1 MEGSTLLV
9 YFCRNWTRLSQ
20 ISSST
25 SSLLKCLTQFCCYFF
40 CFVYALHLSTVTSV
54 ILSSQFPLDGV
65 QSDYF
70 SREKRYNR
78 KGVNLFLFFL
88 LLLFGSFSRVWM
100 PVELFK
106 PISLEIYR
114 PWPKSSGEE
123 DSRADNIESTNPS
136 LGKRERER
144 KRKRSSVQRERKRE

>member
-70 SREKRYNR
+70 FPGKTIQSKRCKFVSLFFCCCCLVRSLEYECQLNYSNPSVLKFIDHDQSRREK
-78 KGVNLFLFFL
+78 KIQ
-88 LLLFGSFSRVWM
+88 
-100 PVELFK
+100 ELT
-106 PISLEIYR
+106 I
-114 PWPKSSGEE
+114 
-123 DSRADNIESTNPS
+123 SRAQIQ
-136 LGKRERER
+136 
-144 KRKRSSVQRERKRE
+144 V